1 MLDSAKESLTLE
13 TSTTER
19 PTMNASIFNATGK
32 RFTLIM
38 HREACILTEVMRLTF
53 NSKAEAEAEA
63 KRRGLKA
70 WNY

>member
-1 MLDSAKESLTLE
+1 MY
-13 TSTTER
+13 
-19 PTMNASIFNATGK
+19 ASIFNATGK

-38 HREACILTEVMRLTF
+38 HSDASITSEVMQLTF
-53 NSKAEAEAEA
+53 NSKAEAKAEA

>member
-1 MLDSAKESLTLE
+1 MY
-13 TSTTER
+13 
-19 PTMNASIFNATGK
+19 ASIFNATGK

-38 HREACILTEVMRLTF
+38 HREPSITTEVMQLTF
-53 NSKAEAEAEA
+53 NSKAEAKAEA

>member
-1 MLDSAKESLTLE
+1 MLDNAKKTFTLE
-13 TSTTER
+13 ASTTER
-19 PTMNASIFNATGK
+19 PTMYASIFNAPAK

-38 HREACILTEVMRLTF
+38 HSDASITSEVMQLTF
-53 NSKAEAEAEA
+53 NSKAEAKAEA